1 MNRNNSGFT
10 VIFWLILIFGF
21 GGSLLS
27 GLFTLL
33 PIFIVL
39 FIFSGLFKGAGSED
53 NRSYSRVRNSQSGDG
68 GRYRSMSNR
77 DLNRI
82 DKKLNAYYKDNM
94 KLAVCDG
101 IALTTKNGN
110 YTGVD
115 DLYLTYDNELIIS
128 LAEFRNNYGDIYQR
142 ILELLL
148 AFAKSDNTEVKESTQ
163 AKTVTPIKEV
173 SKAQSYIDKISGLNI
188 DINNA
193 EVKNSLDQTCKLLKQ
208 IDLYAGEEDAER
220 LSKLYDY
227 YLPILTKILENYKE
241 LGKVGADSNEFKH
254 NETQLLKTIVLINE
268 ALKEMN
274 KSIHEDD
281 YMNLS
286 ADITTLQSLLKK
298 DGLVNG
304 NPFKKEETDDDGQE

>member
-148 AFAKSDNTEVKESTQ
+148 AFAKSDDTEVKESTQ

-241 LGKVGADSNEFKH
+241 LGKVSADSNEFKH

>member
-163 AKTVTPIKEV
+163 TKTVTPIKEV
-173 SKAQSYIDKISGLNI
+173 SKAQSYIDKINGLNI

-241 LGKVGADSNEFKH
+241 LGKVSADSNEFKH

-304 NPFKKEETDDDGQE
+304 NPFKKEDTDDDGQE

>member
-173 SKAQSYIDKISGLNI
+173 SKAQSYIDKISGLSLVAVLASSASPI
-188 DINNA
+188 DRQRISRDRHGA
-193 EVKNSLDQTCKLLKQ
+193 LALGVT
-208 IDLYAGEEDAER
+208 DLRISCQSAHKDNFVHIIT
-220 LSKLYDY
+220 LS
-227 YLPILTKILENYKE
+227 
-241 LGKVGADSNEFKH
+241 
-254 NETQLLKTIVLINE
+254 
-268 ALKEMN
+268 
-274 KSIHEDD
+274 
-281 YMNLS
+281 
-286 ADITTLQSLLKK
+286 
-298 DGLVNG
+298 
-304 NPFKKEETDDDGQE
+304 

>member
-163 AKTVTPIKEV
+163 AKMVTPIKEV

-254 NETQLLKTIVLINE
+254 NEAQLLKTIVLINE

>member
-39 FIFSGLFKGAGSED
+39 FIFSGLFKGAGSEG

-148 AFAKSDNTEVKESTQ
+148 AFAKSDDTEVKESAQ
-163 AKTVTPIKEV
+163 VKTVTPIKEV

-241 LGKVGADSNEFKH
+241 LGKVSADSNEFKH

-304 NPFKKEETDDDGQE
+304 NPFKKEDTDDDGQE

>member
-148 AFAKSDNTEVKESTQ
+148 AFAKSDNTEVKEGTQ

-227 YLPILTKILENYKE
+227 YLPILTKILENYEE
-241 LGKVGADSNEFKH
+241 LGKVSADSNEFKH

-298 DGLVNG
+298 DV
-304 NPFKKEETDDDGQE
+304 PFH

>member
-148 AFAKSDNTEVKESTQ
+148 AFAKSDDTEVKENTP

-241 LGKVGADSNEFKH
+241 LGKVSADSNEFKH

>member
-241 LGKVGADSNEFKH
+241 LGKVSADSNEFKH

>member
-148 AFAKSDNTEVKESTQ
+148 AFAKSDDTEVKESTQ

-241 LGKVGADSNEFKH
+241 LGKVSADSNEFKH

-304 NPFKKEETDDDGQE
+304 NPFKKEDTDDDGQE

>member
-148 AFAKSDNTEVKESTQ
+148 AFAKSDDTEVKENTP

-254 NETQLLKTIVLINE
+254 NEAQLLKTIVLINE